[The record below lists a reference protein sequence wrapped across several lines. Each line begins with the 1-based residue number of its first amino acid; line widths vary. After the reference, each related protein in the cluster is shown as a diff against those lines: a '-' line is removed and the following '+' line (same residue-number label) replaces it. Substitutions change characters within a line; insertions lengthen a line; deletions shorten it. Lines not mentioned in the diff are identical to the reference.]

1 MTEKKNQEVK
11 EKVLGEYVEEIDF
24 EKDPCIHMFYKHM
37 NAAVI
42 AFTNPNQSASEAFEK
57 YLMMLRIAEEFLG
70 RKFDFD
76 FSAFRK
82 ELRKKLKENGEEE
95 GRNKQNKHKIVLE
108 EVKKIAELLE
118 RRTRKITIVLKFKK
132 PKVEDEKSDTSK

>member
-57 YLMMLRIAEEFLG
+57 YLAMLRIAEEFLG

-82 ELRKKLKENGEEE
+82 KLEGNG
-95 GRNKQNKHKIVLE
+95 KNKHEIVLE

-118 RRTRKITIVLKFKK
+118 RRTRKITIVLRFKK